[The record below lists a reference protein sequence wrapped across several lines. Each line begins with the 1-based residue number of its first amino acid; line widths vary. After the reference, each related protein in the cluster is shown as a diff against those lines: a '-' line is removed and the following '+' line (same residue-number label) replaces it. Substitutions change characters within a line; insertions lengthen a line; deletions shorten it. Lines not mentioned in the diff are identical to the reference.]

1 MCNAPRLIA
10 RWEGSLVGV
19 GRGLVRSTVER
30 FVARISSRIGIH
42 ALLVSLAPR
51 TLLRKRKKVPTAVRY
66 RVTKLAGSG
75 TMIPSL
81 LMIPK
86 WRLHHRGRST

>member
-19 GRGLVRSTVER
+19 GRGLVRSIVAER

-51 TLLRKRKKVPTAVRY
+51 TLLRKRKRFPPLPLCGAY
-66 RVTKLAGSG
+66 PIAGTVVHS
-75 TMIPSL
+75 
-81 LMIPK
+81 
-86 WRLHHRGRST
+86 